1 MQSNRKDHDEPGWQ
15 KIVLGVSGGIAAYK
29 TPELVRRLRER
40 GADVRVAMTEAAKAF
55 ITPLSL
61 QAVSGYPVSDSLLD
75 PAAEAAMGHI
85 ELGKWADL
93 VILAP
98 ATADLIARVAAGM
111 ANDLVSTICLATP
124 APIAVLPAMNQQMY
138 RAAATQH
145 NLDVLASRGM
155 LIWGP
160 DSGSQACGDVGPG
173 RMLDPLTIVDMAA
186 AHFSPVNDLQHLN
199 IMITAGPTREPLD
212 PVRYISNHSS
222 GKMGF
227 AIAAAA
233 ARRGANVTLVS
244 GPVALPT
251 PPFVQRIDVMTALEM
266 EAAVQAAVQKQHIF
280 IGCAAVADYRAA
292 AVASEK
298 IKKQATQGD
307 ELTVKMVKNPDIVA
321 GVAALKD
328 KRPYVVGFAAETNN
342 VEEYARQKR
351 IRKNLDLI
359 CANDVS
365 LSTQGFNSDS
375 NALHLFWQDGDKAL
389 PLERKA
395 LLGQLLLD
403 EIVTRY
409 DEKIDVKILDPR
421 VGQQFPLPTYATSGS
436 AGLDLRACLDDAVEL
451 APGATTLV
459 PTGLAIHIAD
469 PSLAAVMLPRSGL
482 GHKHGIVLG
491 NLVGLIDSDYQ
502 GQLMVSIWNRG
513 QDSFTIEPGERIA
526 QMVFVPVVQAEFNLV
541 EEFEATD
548 RGEGGF
554 GHSGRK

>member
-1 MQSNRKDHDEPGWQ
+1 MMSLAGK

-29 TPELVRRLRER
+29 TPELVRRLRDR
-40 GADVRVAMTEAAKAF
+40 GAEVRVAMTEGAKAF

-111 ANDLVSTICLATP
+111 ANDLVTTICLATP
-124 APIAVLPAMNQQMY
+124 SPVAVVPAMNQQMY
-138 RAAATQH
+138 RNAATQH
-145 NLDVLASRGM
+145 NLSVLAARGVQ
-155 LIWGP
+155 LWGP

-173 RMLDPLTIVDMAA
+173 RMLDPLAIVDLAA
-186 AHFSPVNDLQHLN
+186 AHFSPVKTLQHLN
-199 IMITAGPTREPLD
+199 IMITAGPTQELLD
-212 PVRYISNHSS
+212 PVRYITNKSS

-233 ARRGANVTLVS
+233 ARLGANVTLVS
-244 GPVALPT
+244 GPVSLPT
-251 PPFVQRIDVMTALEM
+251 PAGVKRVDVVTALEM
-266 EAAVQAAVQKQHIF
+266 EAAVQAQVQSQQIF

-292 AVASEK
+292 AVADEK
-298 IKKQATQGD
+298 IKKQGD
-307 ELTVKMVKNPDIVA
+307 EITIKMVKNPDIVA
-321 GVAALKD
+321 GVAALNTN
-328 KRPYVVGFAAETNN
+328 RPYVVGFAAETNN

-365 LSTQGFNSDS
+365 DANQGFNSDS
-375 NALHLFWQDGDKAL
+375 NALHLFWQDGDKVL

-409 DEKIDVKILDPR
+409 DEK
-421 VGQQFPLPTYATSGS
+421 
-436 AGLDLRACLDDAVEL
+436 
-451 APGATTLV
+451 
-459 PTGLAIHIAD
+459 
-469 PSLAAVMLPRSGL
+469 
-482 GHKHGIVLG
+482 
-491 NLVGLIDSDYQ
+491 
-502 GQLMVSIWNRG
+502 NR
-513 QDSFTIEPGERIA
+513 R
-526 QMVFVPVVQAEFNLV
+526 
-541 EEFEATD
+541 
-548 RGEGGF
+548 
-554 GHSGRK
+554 